1 MNTYLLKNL
10 DMDMDMN
17 WLAHDD
23 YHSSLGRLIP
33 LYSFWD
39 R

>member
-1 MNTYLLKNL
+1 MKTYLFSKL
-10 DMDMDMN
+10 DMDMN
-17 WLAHDD
+17 WLAQHD
-23 YHSSLGRLIP
+23 YQSSGRLIP